1 MVRIE
6 ALGSGVAGEVFKATV
21 TEPKLNIPKC
31 KFLQSPPAPVTWFN
45 LIVDCACL
53 DIIADNVAVKLVK
66 EGMAA
71 REDLLG
77 EAALM
82 ALLDDTN
89 IVRLVGVVTVPRDMV
104 RSPPSQTPFSN
115 LHRLNSVL
123 TAYLSFLFQYV
134 ASQSPPRSTHPFVVA
149 EPLSLKLTLT
159 LFVGLSLIRLLI
171 NTACR
176 LCLQPALLL
185 MEYCENGSVLEFVD
199 GQDFESLTTMTRLSF
214 CHDAARGLE
223 YLEARKV
230 VHRDVAARNLLLD
243 AALVCKLA
251 DLGMSAGAP
260 ISSFVLFLAVAPQTL
275 CRLLCEIQ
283 FGRVGPQLHES
294 CVASVLTS
302 VQNSGMERR
311 YLMTCLVTHPALLCS
326 AAHIQL
332 GVCTELRSA
341 QGGHAPQ
348 MGCD

>member
-104 RSPPSQTPFSN
+104 RSPPPLLQPPS
-115 LHRLNSVL
+115 SVL
-123 TAYLSFLFQYV
+123 TAYYSFLFQYV
-134 ASQSPPRSTHPFVVA
+134 APQYSPDPPIH
-149 EPLSLKLTLT
+149 
-159 LFVGLSLIRLLI
+159 
-171 NTACR
+171 
-176 LCLQPALLL
+176 LLL
-185 MEYCENGSVLEFVD
+185 PTNSH
-199 GQDFESLTTMTRLSF
+199 RLFSWV
-214 CHDAARGLE
+214 CHSYAFSSTPHVAR
-223 YLEARKV
+223 A
-230 VHRDVAARNLLLD
+230 
-243 AALVCKLA
+243 C
-251 DLGMSAGAP
+251 S
-260 ISSFVLFLAVAPQTL
+260 
-275 CRLLCEIQ
+275 
-283 FGRVGPQLHES
+283 
-294 CVASVLTS
+294 
-302 VQNSGMERR
+302 RR
-311 YLMTCLVTHPALLCS
+311 CC
-326 AAHIQL
+326 
-332 GVCTELRSA
+332 
-341 QGGHAPQ
+341 
-348 MGCD
+348 